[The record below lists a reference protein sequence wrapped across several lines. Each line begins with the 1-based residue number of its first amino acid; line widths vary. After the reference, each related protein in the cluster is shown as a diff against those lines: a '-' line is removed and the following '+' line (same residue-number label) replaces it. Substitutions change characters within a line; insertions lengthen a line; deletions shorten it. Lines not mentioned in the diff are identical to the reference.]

1 MNSSPASVV
10 GILDRLS
17 IGVCRISIRHGHT
30 APRIKNPHPELTGFK
45 PGLGEKIWVHN
56 HVVTGMIIYS
66 HDGKLKRDSEKGLAQ
81 IPFTTKKQK
90 PPVLREDYWTP
101 LCLIEFP
108 KGLGVVGRNV
118 MQKLQEFRTRHEL
131 EWGYQAPKL
140 KSLGKRERGE
150 IIHNQKS
157 NAVADIAAVLGGAG
171 RGNRMWS
178 RAPQLLE
185 EAEAADEVSASMDAT
200 DSVGEKEQE
209 SQKETE
215 VETISAADTPATTE
229 GETQTPASEAAPAKK
244 AAKTKKL
251 TTNAPKGTLVKANI
265 YWSNDADLHWARK
278 WTDNVEHHLGLPSHV
293 KNPRFKTKYILGKP
307 EEAEVAKE
315 AEAEQERKPE
325 PEKKKGW
332 FGFLGGKFGSS
343 SADART

>member
-1 MNSSPASVV
+1 
-10 GILDRLS
+10 
-17 IGVCRISIRHGHT
+17 
-30 APRIKNPHPELTGFK
+30 
-45 PGLGEKIWVHN
+45 
-56 HVVTGMIIYS
+56 
-66 HDGKLKRDSEKGLAQ
+66 
-81 IPFTTKKQK
+81 
-90 PPVLREDYWTP
+90 
-101 LCLIEFP
+101 
-108 KGLGVVGRNV
+108 

-140 KSLGKRERGE
+140 KSLGKKERGE

-200 DSVGEKEQE
+200 ESVGEKEVEVEKEQQA
-209 SQKETE
+209 QKED
-215 VETISAADTPATTE
+215 VAETTSAANTE
-229 GETQTPASEAAPAKK
+229 GETQTPASEAAPSKK
-244 AAKTKKL
+244 PAKTKKM

-307 EEAEVAKE
+307 EEREVVDETETAEVTKQAG
-315 AEAEQERKPE
+315 AEQQQEQEQGAEQAPGREQGAEQERKPE

-332 FGFLGGKFGSS
+332 FGLLGGKSGSS